1 MLTGDILAHSGGR
14 DQPGFACGA
23 RPERPAAMTVNCGV
37 GMKIGDWTFRTFHDG
52 RFKLD
57 GGAMFGVVPKVFWE
71 KHHPADE
78 QNRIELS
85 LRCLLAETGDRRLLV
100 DTGIGDRWD
109 EKKTKVFALE
119 RRPNQLVAELA
130 EAGITRESVTDVI
143 LTHLHFDHAGGA
155 VRAAADG
162 LAPTFPNARYWV
174 QQRHWDWAH
183 SPSERDRASFR
194 AEDYTSLRETGQ
206 LELVEGAREIMPG
219 VRVTP
224 ISGHTPGQ
232 QMVEFH
238 TGAGVLVYC
247 GDLIPF
253 MSQLHVPWIMGFD
266 LNPLLTVT
274 EKKQFLT
281 RAVEDAYVLVFEH
294 DPLHE
299 AATVRYED
307 GRFQPGEVFSLAAG
321 RP

>member
-1 MLTGDILAHSGGR
+1 
-14 DQPGFACGA
+14 
-23 RPERPAAMTVNCGV
+23 
-37 GMKIGDWTFRTFHDG
+37 MKLGDWSFRTFHDG

-71 KHHPADE
+71 QHHPADE
-78 QNRIELS
+78 HNRIELS
-85 LRCLLAETGDRRLLV
+85 LRCLLAETMDRRILV

-109 EKKTKVFALE
+109 EKKAKVFALE

-130 EAGITRESVTDVI
+130 EAGITRESITDVI

-155 VRAAADG
+155 VRATADG
-162 LAPTFPNARYWV
+162 LEPTFPRARHWV

-194 AEDYTSLRETGQ
+194 SEDFALLKNADR
-206 LELVEGAREIMPG
+206 LELVDGGKEIMPG

-281 RAVEDAYVLVFEH
+281 RAVEDGYILVFEH
-294 DPLHE
+294 DPVHE

-307 GRFQPGEVFSLAAG
+307 GRFQPGEVFALAAD
-321 RP
+321 RS

>member
-1 MLTGDILAHSGGR
+1 
-14 DQPGFACGA
+14 
-23 RPERPAAMTVNCGV
+23 
-37 GMKIGDWTFRTFHDG
+37 MKLGDWEFRAFHDG

-57 GGAMFGVVPKVFWE
+57 GGAMFGVVPKTFWE
-71 KHHPADE
+71 KHHPADDR
-78 QNRIELS
+78 NRIELS
-85 LRCLLAETGDRRLLV
+85 LRCLLAEVGDRRILV

-109 EKKTKVFALE
+109 AKLAGIYALD

-130 EAGITRESVTDVI
+130 EAGITRESITDVI
-143 LTHLHFDHAGGA
+143 LTHLHFDHAGGLA
-155 VRAAADG
+155 RAGKDG
-162 LAPTFPNARYWV
+162 LEPTFTAARHWI
-174 QQRHWDWAH
+174 QRRHWDWAN
-183 SPSERDRASFR
+183 SPTERDRASFR
-194 AEDYTSLRETGQ
+194 TEDFSLLRGDDR
-206 LELVEGAREIMPG
+206 LALVDGPTEILPG
-219 VRVTP
+219 VRVTQ

-281 RAVEDAYVLVFEH
+281 RAVEDDYVLVFEH

-307 GRFQPGEVFSLAAG
+307 GRFQPGEVFFLAEG